1 LRRFE
6 RFIWVTVACIAL
18 TWAIGYFL
26 YPYLVE
32 DGSSDSADFFM
43 VPVAVGILVL
53 CLALARLSRRIGRA
67 PPALEAAIARGH
79 LYRALSERALQKQQ
93 SRRRQ
98 DEEARKRAVE
108 QLARRR
114 QKDADEGRRR
124 ERAWRDPDR
133 REARETIRDESMSV
147 ARALEVLGLKAGA
160 TEQEIRAA
168 YINLIKRVHADQGG
182 SDYLTKQVNAA
193 RDALRGHGRK

>member
-1 LRRFE
+1 M
-6 RFIWVTVACIAL
+6 

-32 DGSSDSADFFM
+32 DGGSDLADFVM
-43 VPVAVGILVL
+43 VPVALGILVL
-53 CLALARLSRRIGRA
+53 CLALARLSRRTRRA
-67 PPALEAAIARGH
+67 LPLEAVIARGL
-79 LYRALSERALQKQQ
+79 LYRALSERALHKQQ
-93 SRRRQ
+93 SRRQQ

-114 QKDADEGRRR
+114 QKDADERRRR
-124 ERAWRDPDR
+124 EQAWREPDR
-133 REARETIRDESMSV
+133 RGARETIRDESMSV

-168 YINLIKRVHADQGG
+168 YINLIKRVHADHGG
-182 SDYLTKQVNAA
+182 SDYLTKQVNTA

>member
-1 LRRFE
+1 M
-6 RFIWVTVACIAL
+6 
-18 TWAIGYFL
+18 TWAVGYFL

-32 DGSSDSADFFM
+32 DGGSDLADFVM
-43 VPVAVGILVL
+43 VPVALGILVL
-53 CLALARLSRRIGRA
+53 CLALARLSRRAGRA

-93 SRRRQ
+93 SRRQQ

-124 ERAWRDPDR
+124 ERAWREPDR
-133 REARETIRDESMSV
+133 REALETVRDESMSV
-147 ARALEVLGLKAGA
+147 ARALGVLGLKAGA

-182 SDYLTKQVNAA
+182 SDYTRIQ
-193 RDALRGHGRK
+193 

>member
-1 LRRFE
+1 MRRFE
-6 RFIWVTVACIAL
+6 RFIWATVACIAM

-32 DGSSDSADFFM
+32 DGGSDLADFVM
-43 VPVAVGILVL
+43 VPVALGILVL
-53 CLALARLSRRIGRA
+53 CLALARLSRRTRRA
-67 PPALEAAIARGH
+67 PPALEAVIARGL
-79 LYRALSERALQKQQ
+79 LYRALSERALHKQQ
-93 SRRRQ
+93 SRRQQ

-114 QKDADEGRRR
+114 QKDADERRRR
-124 ERAWRDPDR
+124 EQAWREPDR
-133 REARETIRDESMSV
+133 REARESIRDESMSV